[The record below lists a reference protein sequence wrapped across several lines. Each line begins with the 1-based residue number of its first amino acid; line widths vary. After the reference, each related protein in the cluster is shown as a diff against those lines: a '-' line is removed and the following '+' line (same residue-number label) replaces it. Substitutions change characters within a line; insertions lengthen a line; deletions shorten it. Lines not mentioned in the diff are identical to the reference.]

1 MKRTFVNI
9 ASKKL
14 IAASFIAAV
23 LTTTSV
29 KANTIEILSEKN
41 AANIQFVGSADN
53 ALFFN
58 LKVENP
64 TSDKFT
70 VVVKAE
76 DGSVLYTGDFNDKN
90 FDKKFKLVKGED
102 NIRYNFS
109 IKSSNKSLEQSFDV
123 NTVTKSV
130 DDVVITKK

>member
-1 MKRTFVNI
+1 MKRIFVKI

-23 LTTTSV
+23 LATTSV
-29 KANTIEILSEKN
+29 SAKNIEILSEKT

>member
-14 IAASFIAAV
+14 IAASLIAAV

-29 KANTIEILSEKN
+29 KANNIEILAEKS

-53 ALFFN
+53 ALYFN
-58 LKVENP
+58 LKLENP

-70 VVVKAE
+70 VLVKAE
-76 DGSVLYTGDFNDKN
+76 DGTVLYTGQFTDKS
-90 FDKKFKLVKGED
+90 FDKKFKLVKGEE

-109 IKSSNKSLEQSFDV
+109 IKSSNKKLQQSFDV
-123 NTVTKSV
+123 NTTVKSV
-130 DDVVITKK
+130 DDVVITKL